1 MPFRNEKEL
10 DEAYQRAKA
19 NLEIEGF
26 TFSEKDGQRIKD
38 VFLGNKTKEQVIEE
52 IKDEYHTSGGAG

>member
-26 TFSEKDGQRIKD
+26 TFSEKVTPALQR
-38 VFLGNKTKEQVIEE
+38 
-52 IKDEYHTSGGAG
+52 